1 MLSLTE
7 TTQAFQDRSL
17 NNAIDAKAK
26 RFVNE
31 YIRQILSTTGLPF
44 NYGYSSFEAENGVES
59 YTLRA
64 DCNKLVSV
72 SFKNSG
78 LMRNIKILNTRREFD
93 TYRVTNMTSN
103 FPYVCYYDS
112 KELHVYPTPQQSV
125 TTIIYITYEKRVP
138 DLTFADVTISGV
150 TSTLD
155 SKTVTGTGF
164 STSWNGKYFRTTDGI
179 WYQIDTVSS
188 STSMTLTTTYNGA
201 TTTSTATIAVLIPL
215 PDGFELTPVYLALA
229 DYFMA
234 DEGKLTTTDRWRTQ
248 GNDMLQLLR
257 EQFSNPSDTIA
268 GSADDITQNIP
279 GFFVYL

>member
-7 TTQAFQDRSL
+7 TVQAFQDRSL

-26 RFVNE
+26 RLVNG
-31 YIRQILSTTGLPF
+31 YIHQILSTTGLPF
-44 NYGYSSFEAENGVES
+44 NYGYSDFEAVNGEET

-72 SFKNSG
+72 SFKNAG
-78 LMRNIKILNTRREFD
+78 LMRNIKILNTRREYD

-112 KELHVYPTPQQSV
+112 KDLHVYPTPQQSI

-138 DLTFADVTISGV
+138 DLTFADTTITSV
-150 TSTLD
+150 TSTLE
-155 SKTVTGTGF
+155 SNIVTGSGF
-164 STSWNGKYFRTTDGI
+164 QTAWEGKYFRTTDGI
-179 WYQIDTVSS
+179 WYQIDVV
-188 STSMTLTTTYNGA
+188 TSPTQMVLTTPYNGA
-201 TTTSTATIAVLIPL
+201 TTTASATIAVLIPL
-215 PDGFELTPVYLALA
+215 PDGYELTPVYLALA

-234 DEGKLTTTDRWRTQ
+234 DEGKLTTTDRWRAE
-248 GNDMLQLLR
+248 GEKMVLALR

-279 GFFVYL
+279 GFFVYR